1 MPDTTMRLAAI
12 LHAAPADTRSM
23 MELGAEHA
31 LTQLAAFRELVASIA
46 ASEDGIMVHSSPE
59 EAIAVFP
66 TAGKA
71 LQAALRLQH
80 SIAANRL
87 SKDDSRQLLPSVSIG
102 IHIGDVMLSGNTA
115 LGGALDIAEQL
126 QRHAPCD
133 SICISSAAWSAAQH
147 ADLKV
152 HPVQIPSMGGNVM
165 PAFIVVDHEGSL
177 HGSQA
182 EGRPPRETSGSSTPL
197 TTAPTDAASLREQAR
212 QTILEGIRKAGRRL
226 SIPEAAALVA
236 GLGDSGRE
244 AIRDLAA
251 KGILRSSNMEQTS
264 WEAAGMQ
271 LEQVIHAIVS
281 EIEQSVHTRALRHA
295 PGSASDQSVQE
306 QKSIRPAKKR
316 DRSRT
321 TSDTANDPGMLYL
334 QELARDARRKK
345 ESILP
350 SLISFLGVNALLF
363 YINSASGADVPF
375 AFFVALFWLLGLL
388 RRFASTLQ
396 AQRIAREA
404 ARIASLNEQQL
415 KEYREINRE
424 RHRFIGRFFGFGIV
438 TAIFSII
445 SFLSESFEP
454 VFFIPSAILGIN
466 LVARSIRHV
475 ISMPSR
481 LRAFF
486 ASLGPEGLRPEG
498 TSLETDRSIDTKLG
512 SYAPLYRKAEA
523 DARAFVARYSQ
534 MVPDDAE
541 ETRKAADACLQ
552 QILLIAGT
560 LNELDRIV
568 AEIPLAALAR
578 DKETLLARRQ
588 HAEGDLAQE
597 LDRNIAE
604 IEAQE
609 SSCQMLQERREALR
623 AKLDA
628 NLAQLRRLSLDL
640 AALQAS
646 EAEASLASEG
656 LAAAPLADRT
666 EHLRQHLED
675 LRDQNEDWLE
685 KEFRTLAAAEPS
697 QKGT

>member
-87 SKDDSRQLLPSVSIG
+87 SKDDSHQLLPSVSIG

-251 KGILRSSNMEQTS
+251 KGMLRSSNMEQTS

-295 PGSASDQSVQE
+295 PGSASDQSGQE

-334 QELARDARRKK
+334 QELARDARREK

-424 RHRFIGRFFGFGIV
+424 RHRASSAGFSDSVSLRRFFQ
-438 TAIFSII
+438 S
-445 SFLSESFEP
+445 
-454 VFFIPSAILGIN
+454 
-466 LVARSIRHV
+466 
-475 ISMPSR
+475 
-481 LRAFF
+481 
-486 ASLGPEGLRPEG
+486 SLFC
-498 TSLETDRSIDTKLG
+498 
-512 SYAPLYRKAEA
+512 RKALN
-523 DARAFVARYSQ
+523 RYSSF
-534 MVPDDAE
+534 P
-541 ETRKAADACLQ
+541 LQ
-552 QILLIAGT
+552 YSA
-560 LNELDRIV
+560 
-568 AEIPLAALAR
+568 
-578 DKETLLARRQ
+578 
-588 HAEGDLAQE
+588 
-597 LDRNIAE
+597 
-604 IEAQE
+604 
-609 SSCQMLQERREALR
+609 
-623 AKLDA
+623 
-628 NLAQLRRLSLDL
+628 
-640 AALQAS
+640 
-646 EAEASLASEG
+646 
-656 LAAAPLADRT
+656 
-666 EHLRQHLED
+666 
-675 LRDQNEDWLE
+675 
-685 KEFRTLAAAEPS
+685 
-697 QKGT
+697 